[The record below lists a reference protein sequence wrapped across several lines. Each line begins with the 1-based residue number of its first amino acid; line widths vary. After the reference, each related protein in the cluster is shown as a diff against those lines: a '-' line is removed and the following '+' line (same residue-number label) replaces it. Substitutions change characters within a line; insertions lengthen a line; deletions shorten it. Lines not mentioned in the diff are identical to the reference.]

1 MNDTLHRTR
10 ELLWLDRAGA
20 LDAQESRELAALLAA
35 LDPTAR
41 ASLER
46 EVAGEFAAMDQAMAA
61 TDVTSEE
68 AAPAA
73 LVAALKSA
81 VPADRPADRSTDGD
95 ATPLRFERRTPENAS
110 RPRSGPSLLGSI
122 GWAAAAALAVV
133 VILQSRGRTPVTPAP
148 PTVQS
153 RVDAA
158 TDVVRIPLAA
168 NDPSANNATGLVV
181 WSPSLQLGYLDLRG
195 FPANDRTKEQYQL
208 WIVDPSRAEQPIDAG
223 VFDVAAGTQIIPFAP
238 KLPVTAPQV
247 FAVTAEKPGGVV
259 VTDGPMLLVGKPS

>member
-1 MNDTLHRTR
+1 VNDTMRRTR

-20 LDAQESRELAALLAA
+20 LDAQESRELAALVAA
-35 LDPTAR
+35 LDPAAR
-41 ASLER
+41 ATLEKD
-46 EVAGEFAAMDQAMAA
+46 VADELAALEQAMAA
-61 TDVTSEE
+61 TNVAAEE
-68 AAPAA
+68 PAPAD
-73 LVAALKSA
+73 LVARIKATVPDARRPSA
-81 VPADRPADRSTDGD
+81 A
-95 ATPLRFERRTPENAS
+95 PLRFERRTPENAS
-110 RPRSGPSLLGSI
+110 RAPLGGRLGGWI

-133 VILQSRGRTPVTPAP
+133 AIVQSRGRTPVTPP
-148 PTVQS
+148 TPTVQQ

-158 TDVVRIPLAA
+158 ADTVRIALAA
-168 NDPSANNATGLVV
+168 NDPAANNATGQVV

-238 KLPVTAPQV
+238 KLPVAAPMV
-247 FAVTAEKPGGVV
+247 FAVTTEKPGGVV